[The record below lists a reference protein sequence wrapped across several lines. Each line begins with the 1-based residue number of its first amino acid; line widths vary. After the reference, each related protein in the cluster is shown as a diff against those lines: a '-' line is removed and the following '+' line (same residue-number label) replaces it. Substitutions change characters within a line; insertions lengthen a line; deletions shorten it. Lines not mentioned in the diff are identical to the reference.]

1 MELLHGKLKQ
11 MAMLNILIFSLIFYS
26 SVICNEITTIEID
39 GSNLPETQG
48 EVSSGKKIFKI
59 NCSTCHGYS
68 AEGFTAPELVGR
80 QKLSGDNVSKTVG
93 NYWPY
98 APKIFDY
105 IKRAKRNQNNDYF
118 SDQDVYSITGYIL
131 KINGLFEG
139 EVIDKKKLS
148 EIIMPNRDGFINL
161 SN

>member
-1 MELLHGKLKQ
+1 
-11 MAMLNILIFSLIFYS
+11 
-26 SVICNEITTIEID
+26 
-39 GSNLPETQG
+39 
-48 EVSSGKKIFKI
+48 
-59 NCSTCHGYS
+59 
-68 AEGFTAPELVGR
+68 
-80 QKLSGDNVSKTVG
+80 VG
-93 NYWPY
+93 NFWPY

-105 IKRAKRNQNNDYF
+105 IKRAKRNQNDDYF

-131 KINGLFEG
+131 KINDLFEG

>member
-11 MAMLNILIFSLIFYS
+11 MVMLNILIFSLFFCS
-26 SVICNEITTIEID
+26 SVICNEIITIEID

-48 EVSSGKKIFKI
+48 EVFKGKNIFKK
-59 NCSTCHGYS
+59 NCSKCHGNS

-80 QKLSGDNVSKTVG
+80 QKLSGDDVSKTIG
-93 NYWPY
+93 NFWPY

-105 IKRAKRNQNNDYF
+105 IKRAKRNTNDEYY
-118 SDQDVYSITGYIL
+118 SDEDVYSITGYIL
-131 KINGLFEG
+131 KINDLFEDK
-139 EVIDKKKLS
+139 VIDKKKLS
-148 EIIMPNRDGFINL
+148 EIIMPNRNGFIDL